1 MTDTQWNAVIA
12 KLTIALNAAANGGGN
27 IGYYCAAFFEVG
39 FNIDLVKTQE
49 YNYYKVDAAVLK
61 FFFNADFMIE
71 ATQTNVSE
79 KVVTAINAA
88 VDGNIPLQ
96 Q

>member
-27 IGYYCAAFFEVG
+27 IGYYCAAFFEAG

-49 YNYYKVDAAVLK
+49 YNYYKVDAALLK
-61 FFFNADFMIE
+61 FFLNADYVIGATETDLSTKVTTMINSAFDPSVPMQE
-71 ATQTNVSE
+71 
-79 KVVTAINAA
+79 
-88 VDGNIPLQ
+88 
-96 Q
+96 